1 MHYLLGALNKLTKE
15 YVYPKIAT
23 KDNKYICPDCSMDLI
38 LRKGNIKAHHFAHHK
53 KSECSYYEKPS
64 ETQIHKNAKY
74 LLKTIIE
81 KNMNITF
88 TRSCIKNH
96 NETFKIPQFNQDYN
110 VVLEHSF
117 QHNGSIKR
125 ADVAIL
131 NNNHIVYIFEI
142 CYTNKTKEINRPEP
156 WFEIDALELI
166 NNVNETSN
174 NEIINIKCI
183 RNKKCDICCKEE
195 IEALNKRKE
204 IELEKMRL
212 EAKIKK
218 EIETI
223 ELEKMRLEASNK
235 RKEIELEKM
244 RLEAKIKKEI
254 ETIELEKMRLEGSKT
269 CTCGILQNDICK
281 CNIPKYNKI
290 DDSYSFNLKKNKKHS
305 KVEVK
310 ERYICNN
317 TNCYK
322 YKCSCII

>member
-74 LLKTIIE
+74 LVKTIIE

-223 ELEKMRLEASNK
+223 ELEKMRLE
-235 RKEIELEKM
+235 
-244 RLEAKIKKEI
+244 
-254 ETIELEKMRLEGSKT
+254 GSKT